1 MLIMLC
7 YYAAVRASS
16 YEKIV
21 NPTRIFKNSHALFKL
36 YLFTRSIYLFYYMKI
51 SLTTATY
58 STTTI
63 IPSSILHIIYT
74 LPHYIYIHYL
84 HFQLNMSTTGDSQPR
99 QRSLT
104 Q

>member
-36 YLFTRSIYLFYYMKI
+36 YLFTRSIYLFYMKI
-51 SLTTATY
+51 SLTTATVLLLLY
-58 STTTI
+58 QAVYY
-63 IPSSILHIIYT
+63 IYT

-84 HFQLNMSTTGDSQPR
+84 HFQLNMSTTGDSQPW